1 MKLIKNLKQIISI
14 YRFNSFRKALFRF
27 TYHLSSKVPED
38 GDLSLYGDLEL

>member
-14 YRFNSFRKALFRF
+14 DSIVLEKHSSGSLN
-27 TYHLSSKVPED
+27 YHLSSKVPED